1 MRTFVLS
8 LPFLIGLLVVAT
20 LGVVKTYLLMMRG
33 ECRSTNNLT
42 GKTVIITGAN
52 TGIGKETAIDLAKRG
67 ARVILACRDTKK
79 ALAAK
84 DDIVRESGNDNV
96 IVRHLDLASLWSVRQ
111 FASEILKNEPRL
123 DILINNAGCVT
134 MEKKLTPDGLEYQM
148 QANHFGHFLL
158 TNLLLELLKKSAPSR
173 IINVSSCLYT
183 WKRTLDLNNLN
194 SELSYNNSSLY
205 HGVYYNSKLVQVLC
219 TRHLAPLI
227 SQSGVTVNSVCPG
240 LVNTEIFR
248 STSSWFQMAASFV
261 LFIFSKV
268 YSAWFLI
275 LQSYFRIKYYFR
287 ITFFLFEIQ
296 TAKEGAQTSIHVAV
310 ASEISDVTGQFFC
323 DCRIIKTSKLADN
336 PNLAKKVWEISET
349 CVDLQPEE
357 RNY

>member
-1 MRTFVLS
+1 MLTFVLS

-20 LGVVKTYLLMMRG
+20 LGVVKAYLLMMRG
-33 ECRSTNNLT
+33 VCRSTNNLT
-42 GKTVIITGAN
+42 DKTVIITGAN

-84 DDIVRESGNDNV
+84 DDIVRESGNDHV

-158 TNLLLELLKKSAPSR
+158 TNLLLELLKKSALSR

-261 LFIFSKV
+261 LFIFSK
-268 YSAWFLI
+268 
-275 LQSYFRIKYYFR
+275 
-287 ITFFLFEIQ
+287 

-349 CVDLQPEE
+349 CVDLKPEE